1 MTKKGLGKG
10 LGALIPMIE
19 EKDEKNIQE
28 IDIDEIKPNER
39 QPRKAFDEEK
49 IKELASSIKE
59 HGIIQPV
66 ILRKIKSG
74 YELVAGERRWRA
86 ARLAGVKKIPAVV
99 KDLTDAEVMQIALI
113 ENLQREDLTPLE
125 EAMAYKRLMEEFGMT
140 QEELASR
147 IGKSRSQIANM
158 VRLLSLEEEI
168 QVMINQ
174 GKITAGHARALL
186 AVEDSKERI
195 KIAKKIAEEKISVR
209 ETEELAKTISLK
221 SGKRTKKEQ
230 EEINPALI
238 HVTEQLQRALGT
250 KVRIKG
256 SERRGRIEI
265 DFYSED
271 ELERILEVITGC
283 QN

>member
-19 EKDEKNIQE
+19 EEIDKKNIQE
-28 IDIDEIKPNER
+28 IDIDEIKPNEN

-59 HGIIQPV
+59 HGVLQPV
-66 ILRKIKSG
+66 ILRKTKNG

-86 ARLAGVKKIPAVV
+86 AKLAGVRKIPAVV
-99 KDLTDAEVMQIALI
+99 KNLTDVEVMQISLI

-158 VRLLSLEEEI
+158 VRLLNLEREI
-168 QVMINQ
+168 QEMISQ

-186 AVEDSKERI
+186 SVEDPKERM
-195 KIAKKIAEEKISVR
+195 KIAKKIAVENISVR
-209 ETEELAKTISLK
+209 ETEELAKTLSIK
-221 SGKRTKKEQ
+221 SGKRAKKNQE

-256 SERRGRIEI
+256 SERRGKIEI

-271 ELERILEVITGC
+271 ELERILEVIVGC
-283 QN
+283 